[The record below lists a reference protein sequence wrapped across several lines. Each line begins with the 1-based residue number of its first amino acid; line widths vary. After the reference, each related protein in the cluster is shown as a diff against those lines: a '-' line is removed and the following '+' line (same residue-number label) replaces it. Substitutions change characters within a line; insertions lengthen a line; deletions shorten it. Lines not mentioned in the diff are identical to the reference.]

1 MKTSMLTKSISASV
15 LSLGLALLPVTLS
28 ATAQTTT
35 GDTTTGTTTENYQ
48 GDNDFDWG
56 WLGLLG
62 LIGLA
67 GLAKRNSEPTRYR
80 DPANPDV
87 ADRTGTRY

>member
-1 MKTSMLTKSISASV
+1 MVKLLSTLVIISS
-15 LSLGLALLPVTLS
+15 LS
-28 ATAQTTT
+28 AYPAHSYAQVQNETPAATS
-35 GDTTTGTTTENYQ
+35 DAD

-67 GLAKRNSEPTRYR
+67 GLTGRRRDDAARTR
-80 DPANPDV
+80 
-87 ADRTGTRY
+87 GTNTRV

>member
-1 MKTSMLTKSISASV
+1 MVKLLSTLVIVSSLTGYVDPSLAQVQNETPAATSD
-15 LSLGLALLPVTLS
+15 
-28 ATAQTTT
+28 AT
-35 GDTTTGTTTENYQ
+35 

-67 GLAKRNSEPTRYR
+67 GLAGRRRDDAARTRGT
-80 DPANPDV
+80 NPRV
-87 ADRTGTRY
+87 